1 MSRQGAGSSVNRLRR
16 RAPQRERDKALGFL
30 ARLVG
35 DFSTVLKLPDL
46 VKRVLESL
54 REEFGFDS
62 CTVALLD
69 EHNADVLTLLG
80 GSGIRTGFQ
89 GLVIP
94 RGRGLHWAVM
104 EAKAPVY
111 VPDMHADPR
120 VFRRDDRIR
129 SGIYAPLIVH
139 SRSIGVLSAHR
150 GKVDAFPPR
159 DVKVL
164 TIIAGYLAG
173 AFEVARLYE
182 ETDHRLHQLQA
193 LREIDV
199 AITGSLDVRVTLN
212 VLLENVIS
220 QLHVDAADV
229 LLLNSHTHTLDFG
242 TGRGFRSA
250 AVRHISL
257 RLGEGH
263 AGRAVLDRRVVNIP
277 NLAKEPEEFRRA
289 SLLADE
295 GFVAY
300 YAVPLVAKGQVKG
313 ILELFHR
320 SSLNITQEWLLFL
333 EALAGQAAIAVD
345 NAEMFADLQRS
356 NTELAL
362 AYDTT
367 LEGWSR
373 ALDLRDKETEG
384 HTQRVTELTL
394 RLARTMGVPEA
405 DLVHIRRGAL
415 LHDIG
420 KMAIPDSILHK
431 PGPFTAEEAEI
442 MRRHPTYAYELL
454 YPIAYAR
461 PALDIPYCH
470 HEKWDGT
477 GYPRGLRGE
486 QIPLAARIFAV
497 VDVWDALC
505 HDRPY
510 RPAWSEAEALKYI
523 REKTGQDFEP
533 RVAEIFLQMLR
544 IANEPSAVLTFERR
558 HTR

>member
-1 MSRQGAGSSVNRLRR
+1 VNRLRR

-129 SGIYAPLIVH
+129 SGIYAPLIVQ
-139 SRSIGVLSAHR
+139 SRPIGVLSAHR
-150 GKVDAFPPR
+150 GKVNAFPPS

-220 QLHVDAADV
+220 QLHVDATDV
-229 LLLNSHTHTLDFG
+229 LLLNSHTHTLDYV

-405 DLVHIRRGAL
+405 DLVHIRPGAL

>member
-1 MSRQGAGSSVNRLRR
+1 MSGQGAGSSVNRLRQ
-16 RAPQRERDKALGFL
+16 RAPQRERDKVLGFL

-220 QLHVDAADV
+220 QLHVDATDV
-229 LLLNSHTHTLDFG
+229 LLLNSHTHTIDYV

-289 SLLADE
+289 SLFADE
-295 GFVAY
+295 GFAAY
-300 YAVPLVAKGQVKG
+300 YAVPLIAKGQVKG

-320 SSLNITQEWLLFL
+320 SPLNITQEWLLFL

-345 NAEMFADLQRS
+345 NAELFADLQRS